1 MQRQPSRSAFCTRK
15 LLFDVTLHPTAMDV
29 LIAEDF
35 LLPQSRGGPTHRS
48 RHFPLQI
55 IPTFILPPQS
65 QHRLLIV
72 HSAASLKYRL
82 LSRYN

>member
-1 MQRQPSRSAFCTRK
+1 MILIDA
-15 LLFDVTLHPTAMDV
+15 TLHPTVMDV

-35 LLPQSRGGPTHRS
+35 LLPQSRDGPTHRN

-55 IPTFILPPQS
+55 IPTFIVPPQS
-65 QHRLLIV
+65 QHHLLIV
-72 HSAASLKYRL
+72 HLTASPKYRL

>member
-1 MQRQPSRSAFCTRK
+1 M

-29 LIAEDF
+29 LIAKDF
-35 LLPQSRGGPTHRS
+35 LLPQSRGDPTHRS

-55 IPTFILPPQS
+55 IPTFIVPLQS
-65 QHRLLIV
+65 QHHLLIV
-72 HSAASLKYRL
+72 HLTASPKYRL